1 MATSTPF
8 EVVLGASPEDLARK
22 VGTTDELHL
31 FISYRREDSEHAAQ
45 RLYLRLVQKFGDSAV
60 FIDRKLSPSDDW
72 RERIEREID
81 RCTGFV
87 LIIGNRFVDRLQG
100 RAPDLTDELVFEIGR
115 ALQQGKR
122 IFPVVAGP
130 PDMPP
135 EDKLPA
141 EIRPIRRANA
151 VFAPAQYFDT
161 AMDGLIDGI
170 VAAHNWVDP
179 RPAAAP
185 QASTPATELVHLVKL
200 LCALA
205 VALGTVGA
213 LGRGVLWLAHGGA
226 LAGSWPAEEVYW
238 HGWRYVLAT
247 LIGGM
252 GPYLAYW
259 LVAELRTR
267 ARLPFSFHNLP
278 GLLAAVN
285 MAGVLCAGGAFLLLS
300 TLPGWS
306 LVPFLFDARF
316 EGAAGSYV
324 LLAIVLLAIVLGSVS
339 LALYEVRARRIEG
352 KWRSLRFGAINFWGG
367 VQLAAVAWF
376 FASLAASLAWPPRG
390 DVVPVIGYLM
400 LCPVLSLLML
410 AWQLAQSYLGM
421 SQRSWP
427 FRAMLG
433 LLIVLY
439 VMCTMALYAHGLW
452 PVLEYNARP

>member
-1 MATSTPF
+1 
-8 EVVLGASPEDLARK
+8 LYI
-22 VGTTDELHL
+22 

-45 RLYLRLVQKFGDSAV
+45 RLYLRLVQKFGDAAV

-72 RERIEREID
+72 RARIEREIA

-87 LIIGNRFVDRLQG
+87 LIIGNRFVDRLQHPT
-100 RAPDLTDELVFEIGR
+100 PDQIDELVFEIDR
-115 ALQQGKR
+115 ALRQKKR

-130 PDMPP
+130 ADMPA

-170 VAAHNWVDP
+170 AAAHNWVDP
-179 RPAAAP
+179 KPPAAPLAT
-185 QASTPATELVHLVKL
+185 SPAMEAVRLAKL
-200 LCALA
+200 LCGLA
-205 VALGTVGA
+205 VAIGTVGA
-213 LGRGVLWLAHGGA
+213 LGRGVLWLAHAGAAPGGW
-226 LAGSWPAEEVYW
+226 SAEEVYW

-247 LIGGM
+247 LLGGL

-259 LVAELRTR
+259 VVAELRTR
-267 ARLPFSFHNLP
+267 ARLPFSFQNLP

-306 LVPFLFDARF
+306 LVPFLFDGRF
-316 EGAAGSYV
+316 QQAAGSYV
-324 LLAIVLLAIVLGSVS
+324 VLAIVLLAIVLSSVG

-352 KWRSLRFGAINFWGG
+352 KWRSLRFGAINVWGG
-367 VQLAAVAWF
+367 VQLAALAWF
-376 FASLAASLAWPPRG
+376 FASLAVSLAWPPSG
-390 DVVPVIGYLM
+390 ALVPVIGYLM
-400 LCPVLSLLML
+400 LCPALSLLML

-433 LLIVLY
+433 LLIALY
-439 VMCTMALYAHGLW
+439 VMCTMALFAHGMW
-452 PVLEYNARP
+452 PVLEYNTRP